1 MFTLSGL
8 QVRLPFM
15 TITTVPALPG
25 NFHADLRR
33 LENQVQNVGAAIQ
46 QLNQAAEERDAI
58 EHIPLEEDIRNQQ
71 RQIMQ
76 ILNAMNEQQR
86 RGAQPAIQGAIG
98 EREQGALDPAEGGA
112 NVAGAEEERPER
124 TPVMETPKVKFPVQ
138 NSDENTKFNTVEE
151 VGHSEQS

>member
-1 MFTLSGL
+1 
-8 QVRLPFM
+8 M
-15 TITTVPALPG
+15 TITTAQALPG
-25 NFHADLRR
+25 NFHADLQR

-58 EHIPLEEDIRNQQ
+58 EHIPLGEDIRNQQ

-86 RGAQPAIQGAIG
+86 RGAQPAIQGANG
-98 EREQGALDPAEGGA
+98 QHEQGAMDPAEGGA

-124 TPVMETPKVKFPVQ
+124 TPVMETPKVKVPVQ
-138 NSDENTKFNTVEE
+138 NSEEDKTKFNTVED
-151 VGHSEQS
+151 VGSSKES